1 METAMRLAPRPFF
14 ALSSLVFIVAAGFC
28 AWKLLPVEN
37 GGVMS
42 CSTKAIMRFE
52 NMEKENVNGNIHFNF
67 AANGKGSM
75 VVEGYTDS
83 AAGWL
88 YLQRYVKFSYT
99 SKRISTTER
108 HYRISKWESSAS
120 SINES
125 PDVIFD
131 YFMREMSDS
140 HDGLFLNAQKLNEKA
155 ILLSSINSPL
165 YVCTLKSGSK
175 LD

>member
-1 METAMRLAPRPFF
+1 MRLAPRPFF
-14 ALSSLVFIVAAGFC
+14 ALCVLIFIAAVGFC
-28 AWKLLPVEN
+28 AWHLLPAEN
-37 GGVMS
+37 DGVMS
-42 CSTKAIMRFE
+42 CSTKGIMRFE
-52 NMEKENVNGNIHFNF
+52 NMDKENVNGTIHFTF
-67 AANGKGSM
+67 GSQGKGSM

-88 YLQRYVKFSYT
+88 YLQRYVKFTYN
-99 SKRISTTER
+99 SKRISATER
-108 HYRISKWESSAS
+108 HYLINKWESSAS
-120 SINES
+120 SIDES
-125 PDVIFD
+125 PNVIFD

-165 YVCTLKSGSK
+165 WICTLKSGSK

>member
-1 METAMRLAPRPFF
+1 MRLAPRPFF
-14 ALSSLVFIVAAGFC
+14 ALSTLVFIVATGVS
-28 AWKLLPVEN
+28 AWKLLPVEKD
-37 GGVMS
+37 GVMS

-67 AANGKGSM
+67 TANGKGSM

-88 YLQRYVKFSYT
+88 YLQRYVKFNWT
-99 SKRISTTER
+99 SQRISSTER

-120 SINES
+120 SIDES
-125 PDVIFD
+125 PDVIFA

-140 HDGLFLNAQKLNEKA
+140 HDGLLLNAQKLNEKA
-155 ILLSSINSPL
+155 ILLSSINSPH
-165 YVCTLKSGSK
+165 YVCTLKSGSQF
-175 LD
+175 D